1 MNEIEDV
8 NVVGKKKRGRRK
20 NTGSIQ
26 MEKSGIY
33 TMRYCA
39 NGKRFSKSTGTEDKD
54 EAERMLVEW
63 VAQIQREQFAVVPSS
78 VPTPH
83 PTNDNNNLPALM
95 RQATQMPCAEQAKKY
110 EAFQQMQ
117 SLMSQMFGDQSK
129 KPVLKLEDGFTVYLA
144 SPRRRD
150 NDQLTL
156 QSKQSHWQRFVKWI
170 NANFPDIQN
179 VFDINQSVITTWL
192 AANAQIYCGGTY
204 NGRLCVIREMM
215 MVMHQEYGLH
225 FGVFDGVKQKSE
237 DRHTRREFTNA
248 ELDRIVDAAIAE
260 GDEYRKLFA
269 IGIYTGLRLG
279 DCCRLMWGNCLMDEG
294 VIQIV
299 PHKTRKHTKGKP
311 VTIPIH
317 PILMSIF
324 METPPSEQ
332 TGPVLPEINK
342 LYLGTRWRLSMAL
355 AKIWKGAGI
364 QTSIQIE
371 GRRHRTPDAGFHS
384 LRHTFVSNAC
394 NAGVPIAIVQSIVG
408 HMSSSMTR
416 HYYHESLN
424 GLKQAI
430 AAMPVIDKIRNRP
443 TTIDY
448 NDVQIVPDGVPI
460 PKTTDVVDVTDV
472 PDVTITNP

>member
-1 MNEIEDV
+1 
-8 NVVGKKKRGRRK
+8 
-20 NTGSIQ
+20 
-26 MEKSGIY
+26 
-33 TMRYCA
+33 MRYCA

-78 VPTPH
+78 VLTP
-83 PTNDNNNLPALM
+83 PVSDNNNLPALM

-117 SLMSQMFGDQSK
+117 SLMNTMFGEQSK

-170 NANFPDIQN
+170 NANFPDIHN

-332 TGPVLPEINK
+332 QGPVLPEINK

-408 HMSSSMTR
+408 HLSSAMTR

-460 PKTTDVVDVTDV
+460 PKTKDVVDITDV